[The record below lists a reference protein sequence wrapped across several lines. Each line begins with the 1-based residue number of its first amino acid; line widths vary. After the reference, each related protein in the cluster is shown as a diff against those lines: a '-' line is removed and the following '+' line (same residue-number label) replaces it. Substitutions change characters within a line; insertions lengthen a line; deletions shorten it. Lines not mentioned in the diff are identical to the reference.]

1 MATALLPLAEGFEEI
16 EAITVIDVL
25 RRGGVSVTTAALSQR
40 LVQGAHGI
48 VIEADTLLDTALQ
61 KGFDLIVLPGGLP
74 GAHHLRD
81 DARVQNLL
89 QRAAQQGRYTAA
101 ICAAPLALA
110 SAGLLNGKRATGYPG
125 SIDKLKVPG
134 MTLQNDDVVQ
144 DGKVITSRGPA
155 TAMSFA
161 LYLLQVLKGEDVA
174 RQVGAGM
181 LLPGEA

>member
-25 RRGGVSVTTAALSQR
+25 RRGGVSVTTAALAQR

-48 VIEADTLLDTALQ
+48 SVEADTLLDTALQ
-61 KGFDLIVLPGGLP
+61 KDFDLIVLPGGLP

-81 DARVQNLL
+81 DARVQSLL

-125 SIDKLKVPG
+125 SIDKLPVAG
-134 MTLQNDDVVQ
+134 MTLQSDDVVH

-155 TAMSFA
+155 TAMQFA
-161 LYLLQVLKGEDVA
+161 LYLLQLLKGEEVA
-174 RQVGAGM
+174 RQVGQGM
-181 LLPGEA
+181 LALPRE